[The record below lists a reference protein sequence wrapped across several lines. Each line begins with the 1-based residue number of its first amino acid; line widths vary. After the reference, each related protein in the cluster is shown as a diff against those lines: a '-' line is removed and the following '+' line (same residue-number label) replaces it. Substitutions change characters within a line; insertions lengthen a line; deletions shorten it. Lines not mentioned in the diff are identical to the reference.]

1 MGGPAAGARESAGR
15 CWGLSGPYRAAFNA
29 ALPKARQVAD
39 PFHVVRLGNDA
50 LDDVRRR
57 VQNQTL
63 GHRGRKDDPLYLAR
77 KLLVSASENITD
89 AGRDRLRGL
98 LDAGDPYGEVRDAW
112 HAKETLRAIYDIADH
127 QLGIETVNQL
137 AADLQDPGQPEEI
150 NKLGRTI
157 TAWRTQ
163 ISNWHAARV
172 TNAPTEAAILW
183 SVSEGVVDVADGH
196 VAGCRGRVLW
206 SVSLVSAML
215 LAVWDRQ
222 RFLRPAVAGRDAV
235 EVACEGSACGDGG
248 DRRRVLD
255 GRRRRVGSGGAGGAL
270 SGASGWHRAF
280 TEHGEGLRARSAAL
294 V

>member
-29 ALPKARQVAD
+29 AVPDAKQVAD

-63 GHRGRKDDPLYLAR
+63 GHRGRKDDPLYRAR
-77 KLLVSASENITD
+77 KLLVSASENIT
-89 AGRDRLRGL
+89 AHGHARLRGL

-150 NKLGRTI
+150 NRLGRTI

-172 TNAPTEAAILW
+172 TNAPTEAALQITANNLIKR
-183 SVSEGVVDVADGH
+183 VKRAAFGFTNFNNYRIRALLY
-196 VAGCRGRVLW
+196 AGKPNW
-206 SVSLVSAML
+206 AL
-215 LAVWDRQ
+215 LET
-222 RFLRPAVAGRDAV
+222 LTP
-235 EVACEGSACGDGG
+235 
-248 DRRRVLD
+248 
-255 GRRRRVGSGGAGGAL
+255 
-270 SGASGWHRAF
+270 
-280 TEHGEGLRARSAAL
+280 T
-294 V
+294 